1 MTFDY
6 ERSGAGRSE
15 DLLVVDVSIWQAI
28 MTHLRGALPNEGV
41 GLLATDAESSVR
53 RATRFF
59 PGTNIDASPT
69 RFTMEPREVLE
80 AFDAIR
86 AAGWALGA
94 IVHSHPATAP
104 APSATDAREAHYPDA
119 YLLIVSF
126 AESAAIARA
135 WKSIADIDGQ
145 PRRFAEIRL
154 EIRR

>member
-1 MTFDY
+1 MTIDDQG
-6 ERSGAGRSE
+6 GADR
-15 DLLVVDVSIWQAI
+15 LADVLAIDVPIWEEIVA
-28 MTHLRGALPNEGV
+28 HLRHALPNEGV
-41 GLLATDAESSVR
+41 GLLATDADAGVR
-53 RATRFF
+53 RAMRFF
-59 PGTNIDASPT
+59 PGRNIDASPT

-126 AESAAIARA
+126 AQTAAIARA
-135 WKSIADIDGQ
+135 WKSIAPFDGQ
-145 PRRFAEIRL
+145 PSGFAEIRL
-154 EIRR
+154 EVRR